1 MQYTS
6 SKRALGMRWT
16 RWAATVGALAL
27 LSCGAEDPSG
37 GGGPRNRGFVP
48 SGGAASG
55 GSGSGGSLGGGF
67 DSPTGGAPM
76 STAGNG
82 SFDPMKEM
90 SCADANI
97 HTSTAEPEILFV
109 IDGSGSMCETF
120 GGSTRWRAT
129 RDALLEPMNGLV
141 YRLQQ
146 TVHFGLLLYDGTI
159 DAVALLSAT
168 EASPSPACAGQY
180 LAAKGMGECP
190 GLVQVPVAL
199 NNAMAIDMAYP
210 TLELGG
216 STPTDKAMK
225 VAVDQ
230 MIAMKVTDPDAKPR
244 PQYIILATDGQP
256 NDICIGGLG
265 GDGSLQKSNV
275 IAEVDRAAM
284 ANITTFVISLA
295 GMDAGLQAH
304 LDEVAKHGE
313 PQNPMAHTFNPMTPE
328 DLTNTLI
335 TIIGGAVG
343 CEITL
348 NGMVTVGSEC
358 RGFVKLGGVAAPCCQ
373 VGAGGAVCNGMNVD
387 PPDGWRLKDPST
399 IELLGSTCANFL
411 QSPDLLLEAGFPCD
425 VFQVL

>member
-1 MQYTS
+1 MQYTTWI
-6 SKRALGMRWT
+6 RALGLCSRYG
-16 RWAATVGALAL
+16 AAAAFALAL
-27 LSCGAEDPSG
+27 LACGAEDTS
-37 GGGPRNRGFVP
+37 GGPRRFIPG
-48 SGGAASG
+48 GGA
-55 GSGSGGSLGGGF
+55 GSRAPGTGSGGSLGSGF

-76 STAGNG
+76 STAGTLA
-82 SFDPMKEM
+82 FDPGKEM

-97 HTSTAEPEILFV
+97 HTSTAEPEILIV

-129 RDALLEPMNGLV
+129 REALLGQMQNGLI

-159 DAVALLSAT
+159 DAVALLTAT
-168 EASPSPACAGQY
+168 DASPSPQCAGMY
-180 LAAKGMGECP
+180 LANKGMGDCP

-199 NNAMAIDMAYP
+199 NSAAAIDMAYP
-210 TLELGG
+210 GTELGG

-230 MIAMKVTDPDAKPR
+230 MIAMKVTDPDAKPH

-256 NDICIGGLG
+256 NDICVGGLG
-265 GDGSLQKSNV
+265 GDGSLQKNNV
-275 IAEVDRAAM
+275 IAEVTRAAM
-284 ANITTFVISLA
+284 ANITTFVVSLA
-295 GMDAGLQAH
+295 GNDQGLQAH
-304 LDEVAKHGE
+304 LDAVAKAGE
-313 PQNPMAHTFNPMTPE
+313 PLNPMAHTFNPMTPE

-335 TIIGGAVG
+335 GIIGGAVG

-358 RGFVKLGGVAAPCCQ
+358 RGFVKLGGVDAPCCQ
-373 VGAGGAVCNGMNVD
+373 VGAGGAVCDGMNVD
-387 PPDGWRLKDPST
+387 PPNGWRLKDAST
-399 IELLGSTCANFL
+399 IELLGTTCESFL
-411 QSPDLLLEAGFPCD
+411 ASPDLLLEAGFPCD